1 MSPDADDESWESP
14 REEGI
19 HHLRSSETAKAIVRE
34 LAQDDLLRT
43 TDMLE
48 RIDEKMGV
56 TRSNFYDFLNRLEGA
71 VIEERDGPGR
81 ASLYTL
87 TELGKELAA
96 EFGLSPTTNQLTDVD
111 RIEIATDDSL
121 VSCLRKVKR
130 VKNATPDDLELALE
144 RLRRE
149 VEEEGERATTRRTT
163 GGSRS
168 QEDDSISETTNH

>member
-1 MSPDADDESWESP
+1 MSPDANDESWESP

-56 TRSNFYDFLNRLEGA
+56 TRSNFYDFLNRLEGTG
-71 VIEERDGPGR
+71 IEERDGPGR

-87 TELGKELAA
+87 TELGEELAA
-96 EFGLSPTTNQLTDVD
+96 EFGLSSTTNQVTDVN
-111 RIEIATDDSL
+111 RIEITTDDSL
-121 VSCLRKVKR
+121 VDCLKKVRR

-149 VEEEGERATTRRTT
+149 FAEESKQARTQRTT
-163 GGSRS
+163 GGNRS
-168 QEDDSISETTNH
+168 EENSSIPETTNH

>member
-1 MSPDADDESWESP
+1 MSPDANDESWESP

-56 TRSNFYDFLNRLEGA
+56 TRSNFYDFLNRLEGT

-87 TELGKELAA
+87 TELGEELAA
-96 EFGLSPTTNQLTDVD
+96 EFGLSSTTNQVTDVN
-111 RIEIATDDSL
+111 RIEITTDDSL
-121 VSCLRKVKR
+121 VDCLEKVRR
-130 VKNATPDDLELALE
+130 VKNATPDDIELALE

-149 VEEEGERATTRRTT
+149 FAEESKQARTQRTT
-163 GGSRS
+163 GGNRS
-168 QEDDSISETTNH
+168 EENSSIPDTTDH